1 MTIGAAAL
9 DDAEP
14 SWGFLV
20 WRLRALLP
28 ILLLA
33 GFGGGLLAPNLL
45 YMGLNFFAREH
56 TRLPAAEI
64 HCELTPAEDYCRSA
78 IAENTAWWA
87 FLGSVASLVKFLAAP
102 ALGCI
107 SDAYGRRRLLLC
119 LAALGLLPG
128 VACVLHVYG
137 CVSLYWVFALSLLSD
152 LPTDSVF
159 LAACTDLLADYPK
172 GRASAFGLVAGSLEF
187 STLVGLAVG
196 SQMELR
202 HAVAAA
208 ILADCCSLLAMIL
221 LLPETLQ
228 VVRRPASLHRPAL
241 LPGTGMTILVRDHI
255 FQCLSFCVVAS
266 AFVSAGLGQV
276 AAGFFQASMA
286 WTREMGIQMAMVTQ
300 VSAIV
305 WLGAGMHCIMS
316 CFGELGVL
324 GVSFI
329 AIACWAICIP
339 LCASPG
345 QVLILV
351 ACFAGPSALSFPAIS
366 ALKSQLADEHEQGEL
381 QGALHA
387 AIMAASVAG
396 TACFGGLFSRL
407 LAQEGIHAASLVFA
421 AGGVAMVGPL
431 AVVCSCLPG
440 LLRHR
445 RSLCEP
451 LLGKP

>member
-1 MTIGAAAL
+1 MTIVAL

-14 SWGFLV
+14 GWRFLV

-45 YMGLNFFAREH
+45 YMGLNFFARQH
-56 TRLPAAEI
+56 TLLPAAEI
-64 HCELTPAEDYCRSA
+64 HCELTPTADYCRSA
-78 IAENTAWWA
+78 IAENTAWFA

-102 ALGCI
+102 ALGCV
-107 SDAYGRRRLLLC
+107 SDAYGRRRLLLS
-119 LAALGLLPG
+119 LAALGMLPG

-137 CVSLYWVFALSLLSD
+137 LISLYWVFALSLLSD

-159 LAACTDLLADYPK
+159 LAACADLLADCPK
-172 GRASAFGLVAGSLEF
+172 GRASAFGLVAGSLGF
-187 STLVGLAVG
+187 STFVGLALG
-196 SQMELR
+196 SQMDLR

-208 ILADCCSLLAMIL
+208 ILADACSVFAMAL
-221 LLPETLQ
+221 LLPETLPVAQ
-228 VVRRPASLHRPAL
+228 RRSLHRPAL
-241 LPGTGMTILVRDHI
+241 LPGRGMSILVRDRI

-266 AFVSAGLGQV
+266 TFVSAGLGQV
-276 AAGFFQASMA
+276 SAGFFQASMA
-286 WTREMGIQMAMVTQ
+286 WTREMGIQMAMTSQ

-339 LCASPG
+339 LCASPA
-345 QVLILV
+345 QVLTSV

-387 AIMAASVAG
+387 ASMAASVAG
-396 TACFGGLFSRL
+396 TACFGGIFSRL
-407 LAQEGIHAASLVFA
+407 LTQDGVHTASLIFA
-421 AGGVAMVGPL
+421 TGAATMLGPL

-440 LLRHR
+440 LLRQR
-445 RSLCEP
+445 CRPCDEP